1 MVEKL
6 QAKAAR
12 DPGAYR
18 RRVLGGALLGYL
30 VVFGLLAVL
39 LALIVGCVL
48 LMRNGVNALLAKV
61 IFVAGIS
68 CWLISRSLFVKVQPP
83 VGRPITAEDAPDLFA
98 LIEEVR
104 TSAGGPALAHV
115 LVTEDFNAA
124 IVQHPRLGAF
134 GMHENYLLL
143 GLPLLQALPV
153 TSVKAVIAHEFGHLV
168 NADGKLST
176 WVYRVRMTWAQLSE
190 NLQSGASAGLL
201 KRFFEWYGPWFN
213 ALSFGL
219 ARNTEFAAD
228 AVSARVASNEA
239 AGRALIQVA
248 VEADRYGRF
257 HWPEQFQLAGRPGS
271 PVPTPF
277 ASAGSFFRAAPD
289 AGDAAKALT
298 HALGEETGLGDT
310 HPSLS
315 DRLRALGVA
324 AEPVTDISPSAAQM
338 LLPDAGSPLAQE
350 FDRQWW
356 AVHGPDWEAERDAKS
371 NASQRLETLE
381 ARPWDALDLDERL
394 ELADATEWLKGPE
407 EALPLYQAVCETTD
421 SVRARYAAARI
432 LLDQGDRTA
441 LNTMLDLCRS
451 GGLSS
456 SDRLAIAQHALGWLA
471 HEAPDDDVARLFL
484 VQRDA
489 AISAMEAADAEIG
502 TIDSATEL
510 LPTELPGEALEAL
523 RDTARQ
529 AGIVSKLWVASTG
542 LRSDMGSRRT
552 ILLFEAKHADAQ
564 AVEALMEQFSPL
576 ITPFGPALMLQLASD
591 RKWLKKLMDG
601 VAGALI
607 YERSGRSAPA

>member
-39 LALIVGCVL
+39 LALIAGCVL

-61 IFVAGIS
+61 IFVAAIS

-83 VGRPITAEDAPDLFA
+83 VGHTITATDAPDLFA

-104 TSAGGPALAHV
+104 AASGGPALAHV
-115 LVTEDFNAA
+115 LVTDDFNAA

-153 TSVKAVIAHEFGHLV
+153 ASVKAVIAHEFGHLV

-228 AVSARVASNEA
+228 AVSAKVASNET

-257 HWPEQFQLAGRPGS
+257 HWHEQFQLAGRPGS

-277 ASAGSFFRAAPD
+277 VSAGQFFRAAPL
-289 AGDAAKALT
+289 AGEAAKALT
-298 HALGEETGLGDT
+298 QALREETGLGDT

-324 AEPVTDISPSAAQM
+324 AEPVAETAPSAAQM
-338 LLPDAGSPLAQE
+338 LLPDGGSALAQE
-350 FDRQWW
+350 FDRLWW
-356 AVHGPDWEAERDAKS
+356 AAHGPDWEAERSAKS
-371 NASQRLETLE
+371 DAALRLQALE
-381 ARPWDALDLDERL
+381 GRPWDELDLDERL
-394 ELADATEWLKGPE
+394 ELADATDWLKGPDD
-407 EALPLYQAVCETTD
+407 ALPLYQAVCDTTD

-432 LLDQGDRTA
+432 LLDRGDRTA
-441 LNTMLDLCRS
+441 LTTMLDLCRS

-456 SDRLAIAQHALGWLA
+456 SDRLAISQHALGWLA
-471 HEAPDDDVARLFL
+471 HEAPDDGLARLFL

-489 AISAMEAADAEIG
+489 ALSAMEAADAEIG

-510 LPTELPGEALEAL
+510 FPADLPEEAVEAL

-529 AGIVSKLWVASTG
+529 AGIVGKLWIASTN
-542 LRSDMGSRRT
+542 LRHGGGSQRT
-552 ILLFEAKHADAQ
+552 VLLFEARHGDAQ

-576 ITPFGPALMLQLASD
+576 ITPFGPALMLQLGSD
-591 RKWLKKLMDG
+591 RKWLKKQMDG

-607 YERSGRSAPA
+607 YDRSWRGAPA